1 MSGDSNL
8 VGGKNYTSDGAG
20 ALGRWRDAE
29 VGVWTCD
36 PGVYPDTEAD
46 EVFVVL
52 EGAATVEFV
61 APALPATE
69 IGPGSVVRLE
79 EGMRTVWTVREALR
93 KVYLS

>member
-1 MSGDSNL
+1 MIRGES
-8 VGGKNYTSDGAG
+8 YASDIDAVFGE
-20 ALGRWRDAE
+20 WRGAE
-29 VGVWTCD
+29 VGIWTCE

-61 APALPATE
+61 DPELPAIE